1 METDTWKLHKS
12 VLLVSNAV
20 QSGPSTQPTNGVQAP
35 HQPLVTSASAKQI
48 NVQAQTPPSQQHQQQ
63 QQPPPIQ
70 QQQQGPMPAF
80 PLQQRAF
87 SNYEKGRP
95 PPLNDSANELNSR
108 RIVLPLNSNPKSQ
121 QINGVLRYFFVRHG
135 ERIDLSFG
143 PQWIE
148 QAFDRNGKYR
158 RVNLNMPYE
167 LPQRSSKREFLGDS
181 PITEIGQFQARLT
194 GEALN
199 NEGYKIHYCYVSPA
213 LRCIQTAHQIL
224 KCKLFFFHFSF
235 LNRTRIYL
243 LMVQL
248 ISSRFRES
256 GTNSN
261 RTVSL
266 RVSWLVRQRLANI
279 SQLRSFGQLRL
290 QY

>member
-12 VLLVSNAV
+12 VLLVGNAPSNAHPA
-20 QSGPSTQPTNGVQAP
+20 QLGNGVQLPTPAAAA

-48 NVQAQTPPSQQHQQQ
+48 NVQAQSASVQLQQQ
-63 QQPPPIQ
+63 QSQI
-70 QQQQGPMPAF
+70 PAF
-80 PLQQRAF
+80 PPQQRAF
-87 SNYEKGRP
+87 SNYEKGRQ
-95 PPLNDSANELNSR
+95 PPLNDSELNIK
-108 RIVLPLNSNPKSQ
+108 RIVLPPNSNPKSQ

-158 RVNLNMPYE
+158 RINLNMPYE

-224 KCKLFFFHFSF
+224 KCKLKYFSICK
-235 LNRTRIYL
+235 LN
-243 LMVQL
+243 
-248 ISSRFRES
+248 
-256 GTNSN
+256 
-261 RTVSL
+261 
-266 RVSWLVRQRLANI
+266 
-279 SQLRSFGQLRL
+279 
-290 QY
+290 